1 MKKQIQILLVFL
13 LISFHTNAQNTA
25 NKYAETITQQD
36 LKDYLTILASDALEG
51 RETGTRGQK
60 MAAAFIQEHFKSN
73 GLKPVV
79 QCDTY
84 QSFLQPVPLEK
95 GTPGDIYIKID
106 GDKKINFKDI
116 VYHGSL
122 DMPEEESIEVVF
134 GGEGKETDLEGLD
147 LQGKGVVIFTK
158 IETTTLREKLQRE
171 RGVRAFFVVN
181 TNDDKSF
188 GALAS
193 QYKFFTSG
201 GLLHLK
207 EKQEKKKDVGVFFI
221 SPNMAAE
228 ILHTKAKK
236 LKKAIKKKNGGKSKA
251 LKKIKPK
258 SIAYK
263 LKWNVEKLDSENV
276 LGYLEGTDKKE
287 EVVVLTAHFDHLG
300 KMGDQI
306 YNGADDDGSGT
317 VAIMEIA
324 QAFADAKKAGNG
336 SRRSM
341 LFMTVTGEEKGLL
354 GSEYYTSNPIF
365 PLENTVV
372 DLNIDM
378 IGRVDPKHKDNPDYV
393 YLVGSDRLSS
403 ELHMLSEKVNET
415 YTKLA
420 LDYVYND
427 ENHPDR
433 IYYRSDH
440 WNFAKNNIPVIFY
453 FNGVHADYHQPTDT
467 ADKIDF
473 DQLHK
478 RTLLVFYTA
487 WEIANRENR
496 LKVDKAAK

>member
-1 MKKQIQILLVFL
+1 MKKHIQILFVFL
-13 LISFHTNAQNTA
+13 LISLHISAQNTA
-25 NKYAETITQQD
+25 TKYAETITQED

-60 MAAAFIQEHFKSN
+60 MAAVFIQEHFKSN
-73 GLKPVV
+73 GLKPIVK
-79 QCDTY
+79 CDTY

-95 GTPGDIYIKID
+95 GVPGDIYIKID
-106 GDKKINFKDI
+106 GNKKTNFEDI
-116 VYHGSL
+116 VYHGSM

-134 GGEGKETDLEGLD
+134 GGEGKDSDLEGLD
-147 LQGKGVVIFTK
+147 LNGKALLIYAKSGMTEI
-158 IETTTLREKLQRE
+158 REKLQRE
-171 RGVRAFFVVN
+171 RGVKAFFVVS
-181 TNDDKSF
+181 TVDDKSF
-188 GALAS
+188 NALAS
-193 QYKFFTSG
+193 QFKYFTSG
-201 GLLHLK
+201 GSLHLK
-207 EKQEKKKDVGVFFI
+207 EKQKKIKDAGHFLI

-228 ILHTKAKK
+228 ILHTRAKK
-236 LKKAIKKKNGGKSKA
+236 LTKAIKKKNGGKANA
-251 LKKIKPK
+251 LKKIKPR

-263 LKWNVEKLDSENV
+263 LKWDVENIDSENV

-287 EVVVLTAHFDHLG
+287 EIVVLTAHFDHLG
-300 KMGDQI
+300 KKGDQI
-306 YNGADDDGSGT
+306 HNGADDDGSGT

-336 SRRSM
+336 PRRSM
-341 LFMTVTGEEKGLL
+341 LFMAVTGEEKGLL
-354 GSEYYTSNPIF
+354 GSEHYTNNPVF
-365 PLENTVV
+365 PLENTVAN
-372 DLNIDM
+372 LNIDM
-378 IGRVDPKHKDNPDYV
+378 IGRIDPKHKDNPDYV

-403 ELHMLSEKVNET
+403 ELHELSEKVNET
-415 YTKLA
+415 HTKLE

-467 ADKIDF
+467 VEKINF
-473 DQLHK
+473 DQLQK

-487 WEIANRENR
+487 WEIANRAER
-496 LKVDKAAK
+496 LKIDKK

>member
-1 MKKQIQILLVFL
+1 MKKQIQILFVFL
-13 LISFHTNAQNTA
+13 LISFHTSAQNIPT
-25 NKYAETITQQD
+25 KYAETITQKD

-73 GLKPVV
+73 GLKPVI

-95 GTPGDIYIKID
+95 GVPGDIYIKID
-106 GDKKINFKDI
+106 GNKKTNFKDI
-116 VYHGSL
+116 VYHGSM
-122 DMPEEESIEVVF
+122 DMAEEEFLEVVF
-134 GGEGKETDLEGLD
+134 GGEGKDSDLEGLD
-147 LQGKGVVIFTK
+147 LNGKGLLIFTK
-158 IETTTLREKLQRE
+158 IETAELREKLQRE
-171 RGVRAFFVVN
+171 HGIRAFFIVN
-181 TNDDKSF
+181 TDDDKSF
-188 GALAS
+188 NALAS
-193 QYKFFTSG
+193 QYKYFTSG

-207 EKQEKKKDVGVFFI
+207 TKQENKKDVGQFLI

-228 ILHTKAKK
+228 IFHTRAKK
-236 LKKAIKKKNGGKSKA
+236 LTKAIKKKNGGKSNA
-251 LKKIKPK
+251 LKKIK
-258 SIAYK
+258 SRSVAYK
-263 LKWNVEKLDSENV
+263 LKWNTENIDSENV

-300 KMGDQI
+300 KKGDQI
-306 YNGADDDGSGT
+306 HNGADDDGSGT

-336 SRRSM
+336 PRRSM
-341 LFMTVTGEEKGLL
+341 LFMAVTGEEKGLL
-354 GSEYYTSNPIF
+354 GSEYYTNNPVF
-365 PLENTVV
+365 PLKNTVV

-378 IGRVDPKHKDNPDYV
+378 IGRIDPKHKENPDYV
-393 YLVGSDRLSS
+393 YLVGSNRLSS
-403 ELHMLSEKVNET
+403 ELHELSEIVNET
-415 YTKLA
+415 HTKLE

-467 ADKIDF
+467 VEKINF

-487 WEIANRENR
+487 WEIANREGR
-496 LKVDKAAK
+496 LKIDKEAK